1 MSPWKGRPQEEVA
14 LLNPAFA
21 STGLWSAARGYLKT
35 DVPGRPDA
43 LPFALAFLVLPL
55 VLHRLTRESLPTSIR
70 TSVAVWAS
78 QNPLLRARLSERVHA
93 LVPFTRA
100 ALLFGGTHGFVSL
113 PGSNVVP
120 NEAWKGK
127 VTKVLKDCT
136 DEVRLCIHRAEF
148 VGRWLATAGDP
159 GTALS
164 LFGVQP

>member
-1 MSPWKGRPQEEVA
+1 MTSWKDRPQEQVA

-21 STGLWSAARGYLKT
+21 STGLWSAARGYLNA

-55 VLHRLTRESLPTSIR
+55 VLHRETRESLPTNIR

-78 QNPLLRARLSERVHA
+78 AHPLVRERLPERVRT

-100 ALLFGGTHGFVSL
+100 ALLFGGTHGFISL
-113 PGSNVVP
+113 PGGNVVP
-120 NEAWKGK
+120 NESWKRK
-127 VTKVLKDCT
+127 VTRELRDCT
-136 DEVRLCIHRAEF
+136 DEVQLCVHRAEF

-159 GTALS
+159 LTVLS
-164 LFGVQP
+164 FFGVQP